1 MRVIAGEARGRRLE
15 ALPGTDITRPTLDQV
30 KEAMFSIVQ
39 FDLPGARVLDL
50 YAGSGQLGIEAL
62 SRGAARCVFL
72 DENRE
77 AVNIVMKNCKNC
89 GVFDR
94 SRVNIGEAARFLSA
108 CREQFDL
115 VLLDPPFH
123 NGTLENIL
131 PIVDKCVAPG
141 GIVICA
147 KNAEALRDVFGSGA
161 ARAICGSIAV
171 TQPDAFREWL
181 AEFGSAKMILGADT
195 RDGRIAINGWLEA
208 ATVGVEEL
216 IGSFRDAGLSQVI
229 CTDIAKDGMLS
240 GPSVPLYLQLQKTFP
255 EIDITVSGGISSW
268 EDIEELDRNG
278 LRSVVVGKAIYEGRI
293 RFEQLE
299 KYMLTVRTDKKQQR
313 C

>member
-1 MRVIAGEARGRRLE
+1 MSAPFCILRLRPSRASGKHAPASRQCQPRHFCAVSGRQPAACAAQAGKSADMAE
-15 ALPGTDITRPTLDQV
+15 
-30 KEAMFSIVQ
+30 KSIQ
-39 FDLPGARVLDL
+39 KI
-50 YAGSGQLGIEAL
+50 YGIIVFRHVDL
-62 SRGAARCVFL
+62 SRELALRQ
-72 DENRE
+72 DKPRE
-77 AVNIVMKNCKNC
+77 VR
-89 GVFDR
+89 R
-94 SRVNIGEAARFLSA
+94 SRRQRHRRVRHKIDDPVRD
-108 CREQFDL
+108 RTRDL
-115 VLLDPPFH
+115 QDLHVQPQQHFH
-123 NGTLENIL
+123 IRN
-131 PIVDKCVAPG
+131 DRH
-141 GIVICA
+141 
-147 KNAEALRDVFGSGA
+147 AEALRDVFGSGA